1 VKLRVLACLLLP
13 GIPALAAGGDTAPD
27 LLIRGT
33 YVGGVAVALL
43 LGAGALVALVRRW
56 RARSAHAVAFR
67 KLLMADEL
75 SRPERS
81 REFAL
86 VVSDALRSYIEKR
99 FRTPAVRRT
108 TDEIMEGLQCFA
120 AASLLAHAGT
130 LKDILVHCDRAKFGG
145 KLLSGAQIDALQMRA
160 WQFVHRTRIP
170 GAGRNGRNQ

>member
-1 VKLRVLACLLLP
+1 VKLRVLAGLLLP
-13 GIPALAAGGDTAPD
+13 SVPALAEGGDRAPD

-33 YVGGVAVALL
+33 YMGGIAVALI
-43 LGAGALVALVRRW
+43 LGAAALVVLVRRW
-56 RARSAHAVAFR
+56 RARSAHAIAFR

-75 SRPERS
+75 TRPEHS

-108 TDEIMEGLQCFA
+108 TDELMEGLQCFSPD
-120 AASLLAHAGT
+120 SLLAQAET

-145 KLLSGAQIDALQMRA
+145 RLLSGAQIDALQMRA
-160 WQFVHRTRIP
+160 WQFVHLTRIP